1 MCSLFGYNIH
11 FYCNLI
17 AVSFKNFPLSLFLLF
32 LADLD
37 VCILLET
44 KLKVLVSKT
53 EGDLEAMESNV
64 YSAMYI
70 FAEYFFNWVFLYL
83 PGFSSLAVAN
93 VCFYLSRLFLNWEQ
107 LLNFVYVYIQSIN
120 FMQFFVTEL

>member
-1 MCSLFGYNIH
+1 M
-11 FYCNLI
+11 
-17 AVSFKNFPLSLFLLF
+17 
-32 LADLD
+32 
-37 VCILLET
+37 
-44 KLKVLVSKT
+44 SKT